1 MSEIDLVPVPYR
13 RRRAFRGWLARAG
26 TLYIAVAVLLAGLRL
41 ALGSWASA
49 YDREIESLRV
59 ERARIE
65 QEQRE
70 LTRLGGEQQ
79 ALGQRLAVLEGLRGG
94 VAAKE
99 MFQVIDDSLDEE
111 VWFRAWSF
119 RRAGE
124 IVDDE
129 RKAVETGYFIVLP
142 QEAPDQPQ
150 KTWQFHTHMEIN
162 AEAEDHSA
170 LAGFVR
176 RLAQKPEIDSARIL
190 TTKARPQD
198 AAGGVEF
205 ELAVVVRSAP

>member
-13 RRRAFRGWLARAG
+13 RRRALHGWLLRAG
-26 TLYIAVAVLLAGLRL
+26 GGYMIVALALVALRL
-41 ALGSWASA
+41 ALGHWTET
-49 YDREIESLRV
+49 YDREIASLRM

-79 ALGQRLAVLEGLRGG
+79 ALAQRLAVLEGLRGG

-99 MFQVIDDSLDEE
+99 MFQVVDASLDEE
-111 VWFRAWSF
+111 VWFQTWSF

-150 KTWQFHTHMEIN
+150 KTWQFHTHMEIT

-176 RLAQKPEIDSARIL
+176 RLAQKREIDSARIL
-190 TTKARPQD
+190 NTKARPQHE
-198 AAGGVEF
+198 AGRVEF